1 MLQHNVILR
10 FSKIGINTDIIH
22 LETTIFVLQ
31 CFYLDPIYRSEKDV
45 GLHLKIMSPTWDIGD
60 VLPFDTAF

>member
-10 FSKIGINTDIIH
+10 FSKVGINTDIIH

-31 CFYLDPIYRSEKDV
+31 CFYLDPIYRSELSV
-45 GLHLKIMSPTWDIGD
+45 GLYLKITNPIWDRGG
-60 VLPFDTAF
+60 